1 MSTLFAA
8 RGAVLAASAPRVAGP
23 RGSIS
28 VRRVSAANAKPS
40 CRRRLVRVAASPET
54 STVEETSASAR
65 FDPPWSEPGYRGAVV
80 SAMSPAKQAA
90 SVAAVWG
97 GIAAV
102 TALACGAVGPF
113 IAHAFPGYM
122 AWSRGL
128 WPALGLTYVAA
139 GAAHF
144 ALPKG
149 FEDMYPHQGAW
160 GFWYLPGSPD
170 FHVKWTGVAEIL
182 GGLGMAS
189 ALVTDDTPLSRVS
202 ALGLFILTLA
212 VTPANTYM
220 WSHNAPGPLPE
231 NADDSMLSMEKEAH
245 LARAAL
251 QVLLLSVTWG
261 MAHPP

>member
-1 MSTLFAA
+1 MSALCAVRATVRAA
-8 RGAVLAASAPRVAGP
+8 PALRVAGP
-23 RGSIS
+23 RRSI
-28 VRRVSAANAKPS
+28 SAANAKPS
-40 CRRRLVRVAASPET
+40 CRRRFVRVAASPET
-54 STVEETSASAR
+54 STTEDISAPALT

-80 SAMSPAKQAA
+80 SAMPAAKQAA

-97 GIAAV
+97 GLAAV
-102 TALACGAVGPF
+102 TALSCGAVGPF

-160 GFWYLPGSPD
+160 GFWSLPGSPD

-189 ALVTDDTPLSRVS
+189 ALVTDDTPLSRAS
-202 ALGLFILTLA
+202 ALGLFILTVA

-231 NADDSMLSMEKEAH
+231 NADESMLSMEKEAH

>member
-1 MSTLFAA
+1 MSTLCAV
-8 RGAVLAASAPRVAGP
+8 RGAVVAASAPRVAGP
-23 RGSIS
+23 RRSI
-28 VRRVSAANAKPS
+28 SAANATPS
-40 CRRRLVRVAASPET
+40 CRRRPVRVAASTTET
-54 STVEETSASAR
+54 STTEKTSASAR
-65 FDPPWSEPGYRGAVV
+65 SDPPWSDPGYRGAVV
-80 SAMSPAKQAA
+80 SAMPPAKQAA

-97 GIAAV
+97 GLAAV
-102 TALACGAVGPF
+102 TALSCGAIGPF

-128 WPALGLTYVAA
+128 WPVLGLTYVAA

-149 FEDMYPHQGAW
+149 FEDMFPHEGAW
-160 GFWYLPGSPD
+160 GFWYLPGTPD

-189 ALVTDDTPLSRVS
+189 ALVTDDTPLSRAS
-202 ALGLFILTLA
+202 ALGLFILTVA

-231 NADDSMLSMEKEAH
+231 NADESMLSMEKEAH